1 MSPSRL
7 LRRAATALVAWMA
20 AATPFPA
27 LAQDGPQAVSTSIT
41 GEARLRH
48 EAYADPEWGK
58 APDDGYLWLRVIP
71 MVKAEAGPVG
81 VVVQPILAYARGVAG
96 GAGPVDRTGID
107 LVQAYADLTLP
118 LDDRTNFGVRGG
130 RALIALGSERL
141 VGKRYGPNV
150 PQPFDGLQVN
160 LARGAA
166 RLDLLHV
173 WATEIGPGD
182 FDDGSVRRR
191 RLRSAY
197 LTMEPAPDVH
207 FDLYWIGYT
216 DRTARFGDISGR
228 EERDTFGLRLFGQ
241 RGRLAWNW
249 ETMIQRGHFAG
260 QAIRAWSQ
268 ATETS
273 VRFPLVPLSPL
284 LRLRANIASG
294 DRSPTDRRLG
304 SFNAMFPKGRYFG
317 ELTPLGPRNIV
328 NVNPGIVLDP
338 GSGVAVEIN
347 LAAFWRASRF
357 EGIYDLSGREL
368 REPGTARARHIGNL
382 AEIGLSVDLPRG
394 LTLAASAGAFTAG
407 PFIEQTGSSGTIW
420 MAGAEMTWQF

>member
-1 MSPSRL
+1 MSRSRL
-7 LRRAATALVAWMA
+7 PWRVATALVAWMA
-20 AATPFPA
+20 APGPLPA
-27 LAQDGPQAVSTSIT
+27 LAQDGPEAVSTSVT

-48 EAYADPEWGK
+48 EAYARPEWGN

-107 LVQAYADLTLP
+107 LAQAYADLTLP
-118 LDDRTNFGVRGG
+118 LDDRTRFGVRAG

-150 PQPFDGLQVN
+150 PQPFDGLQVH

-191 RLRSAY
+191 RLRSVY
-197 LTMEPAPDVH
+197 LTMEPAPNVH
-207 FDLYWIGYT
+207 FDFYWIGYA
-216 DRTARFGDISGR
+216 DRAARFGGIGGR

-249 ETMIQRGHFAG
+249 ETMIQRGHWSRPSMWCRIGCG
-260 QAIRAWSQ
+260 QR
-268 ATETS
+268 
-273 VRFPLVPLSPL
+273 
-284 LRLRANIASG
+284 
-294 DRSPTDRRLG
+294 
-304 SFNAMFPKGRYFG
+304 
-317 ELTPLGPRNIV
+317 
-328 NVNPGIVLDP
+328 
-338 GSGVAVEIN
+338 
-347 LAAFWRASRF
+347 AAF
-357 EGIYDLSGREL
+357 SGGL
-368 REPGTARARHIGNL
+368 GCNL
-382 AEIGLSVDLPRG
+382 
-394 LTLAASAGAFTAG
+394 
-407 PFIEQTGSSGTIW
+407 
-420 MAGAEMTWQF
+420 